1 MTAKQDKAALLEKL
15 ADQDYTD
22 FVELKPGLEGIQML
36 YVHGLHV
43 CSVQYALE
51 MPVDKLH
58 ALIKETLEVA

>member
-1 MTAKQDKAALLEKL
+1 MTAKQDKTALTKKL

-22 FVELKPGLEGIQML
+22 FIELKPGLEGVQML

-51 MPVDKLH
+51 MPEEQLKV
-58 ALIKETLEVA
+58 LINERLEVA